1 MEAKWRLWARARYKK
16 KTEGRVALGSAHDA
30 SKTPEGMGIP
40 RSEVVQMMQ
49 ILFGGQ
55 LL

>member
-1 MEAKWRLWARARYKK
+1 MAARWRFWALATYKK

-40 RSEVVQMMQ
+40 QSEVVQMMR
-49 ILFGGQ
+49 IPFGGQ